1 LASGKRGL
9 KKGLKGR
16 PRTVLLFLDSTIF
29 TEVLPLRAMWAL
41 MGQQARVPI
50 IGSHGKRFLTGVLNI
65 QTGEYLDYVSAQF
78 RQANFQE
85 ILRLVRAH
93 WRGWHIVL
101 FLDRSK
107 VHRARHS
114 RQLLRQ
120 LGIEVRWL
128 PKACPELNA
137 VDHLWRHLKKDVLA
151 NEPLPNMDAT
161 LKRAWSYLAD
171 LSPRERL
178 QKAGALSKSFWLA
191 SVL

>member
-1 LASGKRGL
+1 M
-9 KKGLKGR
+9 
-16 PRTVLLFLDSTIF
+16 LDSTIF
-29 TEVLPLRAMWAL
+29 TEVPPLRAMWAPI
-41 MGQQARVPI
+41 GQQACVPI
-50 IGSHGKRFLTGVLNI
+50 TGTHAKRILTGVLNLK
-65 QTGEYLDYVSAQF
+65 TGAYLQYFSRAFNQDVF
-78 RQANFQE
+78 AN
-85 ILRLVRAH
+85 ILHVVRRH

-107 VHRARHS
+107 VHRAKYS
-114 RQLLRQ
+114 LQLLSQ
-120 LGIEVRWL
+120 LDIEVRWL

-178 QKAGALSKSFWLA
+178 QKAGVLSKSFWLA